1 MPVRDVTAL
10 PSLMSFYRYM
20 IGYGRTRIRVY
31 GCQDTATPWHAAMMD
46 YI

>member
-1 MPVRDVTAL
+1 MPVRDETTL
-10 PSLMSFYRYM
+10 PSLMSLYRYM
-20 IGYGRTRIRVY
+20 IRDGRTRIRVY